1 MSPPTTT
8 AVAQVF
14 DNGVIKSAN
23 ELKTGDKV
31 FLPPTDRNKDVILDA
46 LRPFLNESKLVLE
59 VASGS
64 GQHVYHFSNAYPE
77 VTFQPTEYDVSL
89 FSSIDAYTAD
99 LPANNRVKA
108 PLELDATKPEHWDAI
123 SNAAAAAQQSAGY
136 DLVIT
141 TNVFHI
147 TPWTVATGV
156 INGAGQVLKPGGH
169 FVFYGAFK
177 KDGKFSSESNVQF
190 DQTLRGRN
198 PLWGVRDID
207 EIQKVAENET
217 QLRLVEVR
225 EMPSNNYFVV
235 FQKISLEE

>member
-1 MSPPTTT
+1 MSPPTS

-14 DNGVIKSAN
+14 DNGVIRPASD
-23 ELKTGDKV
+23 LKTGDKV

-46 LRPFLNESKLVLE
+46 LRPLLNKSNIVLE
-59 VASGS
+59 VGSGS

-77 VTFQPTEYDVSL
+77 VTFQPTEYDLSL
-89 FSSIDAYTAD
+89 FSSIKAYTAD

-108 PLELDATKPEHWDAI
+108 PLELDATNTTHWDTI
-123 SNAAAAAQQSAGY
+123 SKAAAAVNHSAGY

-156 INGAGQVLKPGGH
+156 VRGAGQVLKPGGH

-177 KDGKFSSESNVQF
+177 KNGKFNSEGNVQF
-190 DQTLRGRN
+190 DLTLRGRN

-207 EIQKVAENET
+207 EIQKIAENET
-217 QLRLVEVR
+217 QLKLVEVKD
-225 EMPSNNYFVV
+225 MPSNNYLVI
-235 FQKISLEE
+235 FQKIALEE

>member
-1 MSPPTTT
+1 MSPSTT
-8 AVAQVF
+8 ATTAQVF
-14 DNGVIKSAN
+14 DNGVIKSAS

-46 LRPFLNESKLVLE
+46 LRPFLNNSKLVLE

-64 GQHVYHFSNAYPE
+64 GQHVYHFSNAYPK
-77 VTFQPTEYDVSL
+77 VIFQPTEYDVSL

-99 LPANNRVKA
+99 LPANNRVNA
-108 PLELDATKPEHWDAI
+108 PLELDATKPGHW
-123 SNAAAAAQQSAGY
+123 NAVAQYSAGY

-147 TPWTVATGV
+147 TPWTVTTGV
-156 INGAGQVLKPGGH
+156 VRGAGQILKPGGY

-177 KDGKFSSESNVQF
+177 KGGKFNSESNVQF
-190 DQTLRGRN
+190 DQTLRSRN

-207 EIQKVAENET
+207 EIRKVAENET
-217 QLRLVEVR
+217 QLRLVEIR
-225 EMPSNNYFVV
+225 DMPSNNYFVV
-235 FQKISLEE
+235 FQKIFLEE